1 MAIYLKNSVYV
12 VTLFGNGSSPSYV
25 TCYYDHG
32 RSGNAAT
39 YSGWTGFK
47 QGSGSP
53 YETHYNNNGWH
64 MTVWCDNDVVFNNSI
79 KPKTYG
85 NININGINYGG
96 GWSYAKNTNYDGSHV
111 YVTWWPYGGS
121 YNRLGTY
128 VDHYDCGVM
137 SPVGPSA
144 PSKPGTPTYSSYRL
158 SPDSSVRVSWRGSSG
173 GTNGVSGYHV
183 RYSRNGGVNWYDF
196 PNGTNTSST
205 SYTVNLNSLGFNQND
220 VFQFAVRSYTI
231 VNGQYIYNNDWSFS
245 ASTRVV
251 FYAPNACRNVSLTYN
266 NEEPI
271 PTAEYVGHYTRPSYT
286 GTNGIHR
293 YHYQFYKNNTSEILS
308 EGYAGDLS
316 ESLSTTYTPPEG
328 QIEPGEYIYFRVRA
342 CTFGNGVEYYGP
354 WTSSE
359 GILVVPDKFIFLS
372 ENGGDFEKRKMYISE
387 NGGDF
392 KEVKK
397 NKFKIIV

>member
-1 MAIYLKNSVYV
+1 MAIYLRNDVYV
-12 VTLFGNGSSPSYV
+12 TTVYGSGSSNCYV
-25 TCYYDHG
+25 TCYYNQG
-32 RSGNAAT
+32 RNGNAAT
-39 YSGWTGFK
+39 YSGWTGVRMGEPGAWYNDVWWIAVRCDGVTVFNGIVK
-47 QGSGSP
+47 YKTSGSLG
-53 YETHYNNNGWH
+53 T
-64 MTVWCDNDVVFNNSI
+64 
-79 KPKTYG
+79 TY
-85 NININGINYGG
+85 YGG
-96 GWSYAKNTNYDGSHV
+96 SWSYSRNTNYDGTGV
-111 YVTWWPYGGS
+111 YMDWYDTGWSTSAGAARDWNLNNY
-121 YNRLGTY
+121 YCGT
-128 VDHYDCGVM
+128 M
-137 SPVGPSA
+137 SPLGPSA
-144 PSKPGTPTYSSYRL
+144 PSRPGTPTYSSYRL

-196 PNGTNTSST
+196 PNGTTTGST
-205 SYTVNLNSLGFNQND
+205 SYTANLNNLGFNQND
-220 VFQFAVRSYTI
+220 TFQFAVRSYTI
-231 VNGQYIYNNDWSFS
+231 VNGQYFYSDWSFS
-245 ASTRVV
+245 AATKVV
-251 FYAPNACRNVSLTYN
+251 FYAPDACRNVSLTYN

-271 PTAEYVGHYTRPSYT
+271 PTAEYVGHYTKPSYT
-286 GTNGIHR
+286 GTNGINR
-293 YHYQFYKNNTSEILS
+293 YHYQFYKNNVSEILN

-342 CTFGNGVEYYGP
+342 CTLGHGVEYYGP